1 MLIEVNSLLTRR
13 KSMIYTPKNI
23 KRTLKICINEISA
36 NPKVFA
42 INPGKD
48 FTRKRKLPFKQV
60 IKSILS
66 MTGKSIRGELMD
78 YFNLTPSMPTVS
90 AFVQQR
96 NKISHLAFETLFHT
110 FTSSIDEQKLFNGY
124 RLLAVDGS
132 DIHTPTNKDEKDSFY
147 EGTNGKKPYNLFH
160 LNALYDLQRRIYTD
174 AIIQGRKRENE
185 HRAFVTMVDRDTV
198 SVPTIYI
205 ADRGYES
212 YNNMAHVIE
221 KGQKFLIR
229 ARDSKSNCLISGLK
243 LPDQDEFDIQ
253 CCLGLT
259 RQQTNA
265 VKDSDLKFIS
275 HSSPFDYLP
284 KSSKKSIVMKPYYLS
299 FRVVRFKL
307 KEDTYEVLITNL
319 TKDEFS
325 VSELKELYAMRWGIE
340 TSFRDLKYSLALSY
354 FHSKKTE
361 NILQEI
367 FARLT
372 MYNFAEL
379 ITSHVIVKHKNRK
392 YSYRINFAAAVHIC
406 RNFFLKN
413 ISPLDVEALLLQHL
427 LPIRNGP
434 TRLRKTT
441 VRTAPSFIYR
451 IP

>member
-1 MLIEVNSLLTRR
+1 MT
-13 KSMIYTPKNI
+13 YTPKNI
-23 KRTLKICINEISA
+23 KRTFEKCINKISV
-36 NPKVFA
+36 NPKAFVN
-42 INPGKD
+42 NPEKD

-60 IKSILS
+60 VKSVLA
-66 MTGKSIRGELMD
+66 MTGKSIRGELLD

-96 NKISHLAFETLFHT
+96 NKINHLAFETLFHT
-110 FTSSIDEQKLFNGY
+110 FTSNIDEQKLFYGY

-132 DIHTPTNKDEKDSFY
+132 DIHTPTNKNEKDSFY
-147 EGTNGKKPYNLFH
+147 EGTNGQKPYNLFH
-160 LNALYDLQRRIYTD
+160 MNVLYDLQRRLYTD

-185 HRAFVTMVDRDTV
+185 HQAFVTMVDRDTV
-198 SVPTIYI
+198 STPTIYI

-229 ARDSKSNCLISGLK
+229 ARDSQRNCLISSLY
-243 LPDQDEFDIQ
+243 PPNQDEFDIQ

-259 RQQTNA
+259 RQQTKA
-265 VKDSDLKFIS
+265 IKDSDLKFIS
-275 HSSPFDYLP
+275 HTSPFDYLP
-284 KSSKKSIVMKPYYLS
+284 KTSKKSILMKPYYLS
-299 FRVVRFKL
+299 FRAVRFKL

-379 ITSHVIVKHKNRK
+379 ITSHVIVKHKDRK
-392 YSYRINFAAAVHIC
+392 YSYRINLAAAVHIC
-406 RNFFLKN
+406 RNFFLNN
-413 ISPLDVEALLLQHL
+413 ISPLVVEALLLQHL

-434 TRLRKTT
+434 THLRKTT
-441 VRTAPSFIYR
+441 VRTVPSFIYR
-451 IP
+451 LP